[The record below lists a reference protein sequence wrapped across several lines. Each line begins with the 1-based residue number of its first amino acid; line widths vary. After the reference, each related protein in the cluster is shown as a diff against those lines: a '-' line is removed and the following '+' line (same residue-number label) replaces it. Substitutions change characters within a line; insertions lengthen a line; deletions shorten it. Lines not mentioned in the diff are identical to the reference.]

1 MEDADNYISLET
13 FDRILETIPA
23 LKIRKWI
30 DEDVEFLFKIMY
42 YSALRPSEGIMLKKE
57 DFDLKNRIIYLG
69 KTKTKK
75 TGDKAPIPRIFLD
88 ELSVYLNTKDVG
100 RLLPDL
106 KYDTMYKWMKRIG
119 IIANVPAWI
128 IPQSKSGEKTVGHG
142 LRKSVGKHMFEGF
155 YGEANKSAAVIAG
168 LMRHGKPSMTFDH
181 YLNLK
186 IETVK
191 ESW

>member
-1 MEDADNYISLET
+1 MEDADNYISLPT
-13 FDRILETIPA
+13 FERILETIPA
-23 LKIRKWI
+23 LKIRKWM
-30 DEDVEFLFKIMY
+30 DEDVQFLFKIMY
-42 YSALRPSEGIMLKKE
+42 YSALRPTEAINLSKE

-75 TGDKAPIPRIFLD
+75 TGDKAPIPRIFVD
-88 ELSVYLNTKDVG
+88 ELGEYLQRKETG
-100 RLLPDL
+100 RLLPEL
-106 KYDTMYKWMKRIG
+106 KYDTMYKWMKRLG
-119 IIANVPAWI
+119 TMANVPAWI

-142 LRKSVGKHMFEGF
+142 LRKSVGKHMFEGI
-155 YGEANKSAAVIAG
+155 YGDDNKSAAVIAG

>member
-1 MEDADNYISLET
+1 MEDSDNYISVET
-13 FDRILETIPA
+13 FDRIIETVPQ
-23 LKIRKWI
+23 LKIRKWL
-30 DEDVEFLFKIMY
+30 DEDVQMLFKILY
-42 YSALRPSEGIMLKKE
+42 YSALRPVEGIMLSKE
-57 DFDLKNRIIYLG
+57 DFDTKNRHIYLG

-75 TGDKAPIPRIFLD
+75 SGDKAVIPMIFVD
-88 ELSVYLNTKDVG
+88 ELESYLKTKGDG

-106 KYDTMYKWMKRIG
+106 KYDTMYLWMKRLG
-119 IIANVPAWI
+119 IMANVPAWI

-142 LRKSVGKHMFEGF
+142 FRKSIGKHMFEGI
-155 YGEANKSAAVIAG
+155 YGEKNQNAAVISG
-168 LMRHGKPSMTFDH
+168 LMRHKKPSMTFDK